1 MKAPLA
7 MNVLK
12 LVIAVV
18 FLCAAQSAAAADS
31 FQGALARGAAAHP
44 AQYSFADLYRLTV
57 AAPAPAFSIPQAPE
71 APMRTAVN
79 QPAAQFW
86 IADAPEPRLGLLLL
100 SGLAAA
106 VWVGRRRL
114 GYAY

>member
-1 MKAPLA
+1 MHRLA
-7 MNVLK
+7 MTARKLLVAIVL
-12 LVIAVV
+12 V
-18 FLCAAQSAAAADS
+18 CATQSAATDDS

-44 AQYSFADLYRLTV
+44 SQYSFADLYRLS
-57 AAPAPAFSIPQAPE
+57 AAGPAAAFSLAPAAE
-71 APMRTAVN
+71 APIRIAVS

-86 IADAPEPRLGLLLL
+86 ISDVPEPRLGLLLL